1 MTEESSQNQV
11 DEGQPLIEH
20 LIELR
25 SRILKSLV
33 AVIIVFI
40 PLFYYANP
48 IYAYISEPLRIYLP
62 QGTTMIATQVAS
74 PFLAPFKL
82 SMVLA
87 IFIAIPYILHQIW
100 SFVSPGLYSNERKIA
115 LPLLFSSIV
124 LFYSGIA
131 FAFYAVFPIIFSF
144 FTSVAP
150 AGVKVMTDINSYL
163 DFVLKLFFAFGVVF
177 EIPIATV
184 LLVWSGITTVA
195 ALKRKRPYII
205 VGCFVVGMLLTP
217 PDIFSQ
223 MMLALPMWALWE
235 IGILF
240 ASWVKKA
247 PVEETPES

>member
-25 SRILKSLV
+25 SRILKSLACV
-33 AVIIVFI
+33 VIIFI

-48 IYAYISEPLRIYLP
+48 IYAYISEPLRVYLP
-62 QGTTMIATQVAS
+62 KGTTMIATQVAS

-87 IFIAIPYILHQIW
+87 VFIAIPYILHQIW
-100 SFVSPGLYSNERKIA
+100 SFISPGLYTSERKIA
-115 LPLLFSSIV
+115 LPLLFSSVV
-124 LFYSGIA
+124 LFYCGVA
-131 FAFYAVFPIIFSF
+131 FSFYVVFPMIFGF
-144 FTSVAP
+144 FTKVAP
-150 AGVKVMTDINSYL
+150 TGVKVMTDINSYL

-184 LLVWSGITTVA
+184 LLVWSGITTVD
-195 ALKRKRPYII
+195 ALKRKRPYIV

-217 PDIFSQ
+217 PDVFSQ
-223 MMLALPMWALWE
+223 IMLAMPMWALWE
-235 IGILF
+235 IGIFF
-240 ASWVKKA
+240 ASWVKREPA
-247 PVEETPES
+247 EEESA